1 MCIKTVSKINEKA
14 TTAYLRAGLF
24 FFSPIISL
32 IIYAVVTLG
41 LFAIVLIGD
50 IAEGSYRDTAV
61 YSVIMALI
69 TAMLAYLYFLF
80 PKSRWKRIAS
90 TPKGETHLAFGEN
103 SVHITTFVG
112 GERRKEGNV
121 AYSSFV
127 RFKET
132 KNYFFIYVGRNQA
145 VIIEKSR
152 LEGGTALELREK
164 LKQYKSVG
172 YKYIGV

>member
-1 MCIKTVSKINEKA
+1 MNIKTVSKINEKA

-32 IIYAVVTLG
+32 IIYATVTLG

-50 IAEGSYRDTAV
+50 ISASSYSDTVV

-69 TAMLAYLYFLF
+69 TAMFAYLYFLF

-90 TPKGETHLAFGEN
+90 TPKGETHLTFGEN
-103 SVHITTFVG
+103 SVHIATFVG

-132 KNYFFIYVGRNQA
+132 RKYFFIYVGRNQA
-145 VIIEKSR
+145 VIVEKSR
-152 LEGGTALELREK
+152 LEGGTALELRAK
-164 LKQYKSVG
+164 LKQYKSVS
-172 YKYIGV
+172 YKYIGI